1 MLTERI
7 HTSKYS
13 FFDKL
18 LSIDYF
24 LIFIIIAI
32 GSISV
37 FAIYS
42 TESGEFSYYTK
53 NHLIRL
59 VAFFVMFLILSF
71 VRITFWYRN
80 AYMFY
85 LFCLF
90 ALIVV
95 LLFGITASGSKR
107 WVNLY
112 FLNLQP
118 SELMKIAII
127 VCFSRYYHRI
137 QSSDIDSYRYLLI
150 PIILLII
157 PCYLVI
163 MQPDLGTSILIA
175 GSGIFVIWI
184 AGLNIKYFVYSGLL
198 LLVSFPF
205 VVSILKPY
213 QKSRILTFFNPE
225 RDPLGA
231 GYQIIQSK
239 IAIGSG
245 GFFGKGYLKGT
256 QSYLEFLPEKHTD
269 FIFTLFSEEFGFL
282 GSIILMLLYI
292 LLISRVISIGFSV
305 RSFFAKLYCF
315 GFASAIFLYVF
326 VNIAMVLGLLPI
338 VGAPLPIMS
347 YGGSSMLSIMLGLS
361 IVMSCKIYSQEQISQ
376 Y

>member
-1 MLTERI
+1 MLYER
-7 HTSKYS
+7 
-13 FFDKL
+13 
-18 LSIDYF
+18 LSTAESSIFEKIKSVDYF
-24 LIFIIIAI
+24 LILIVILI
-32 GSISV
+32 GTISV

-42 TESGEFSYYTK
+42 TENGNFSYFTK

-59 VAFFVMFLILSF
+59 LVFFFMFLIFSF
-71 VRITFWYRN
+71 IRISFWYRY
-80 AYMFY
+80 AYLFY
-85 LFCLF
+85 LLG
-90 ALIVV
+90 LV
-95 LLFGITASGSKR
+95 LLIFVLFFGISSSGSTR
-107 WVNLY
+107 WINLY
-112 FLNLQP
+112 LINLQP

-127 VCFSRYYHRI
+127 VCFARYYHRI
-137 QSSDIDSYRYLLI
+137 QSADIQSIKFLLQ

-163 MQPDLGTSILIA
+163 RQPDLGTSILIA
-175 GSGIFVIWI
+175 GSGITIIWL
-184 AGLNIKYFVYSGLL
+184 AGLNIKYFVYSTLL
-198 LLVSFPF
+198 LIVSFPF
-205 VVSILKPY
+205 VVSVLKPY
-213 QKSRILTFFNPE
+213 QKSRILTFFNPD

-245 GFFGKGYLKGT
+245 GLYGKGFLKGT

-282 GSIILMLLYI
+282 GSIILLFLYVLLVYRI
-292 LLISRVISIGFSV
+292 IRIGFLT
-305 RSFFAKLYCF
+305 RSFFSKLFCF
-315 GFASAIFLYVF
+315 GFATALFLYVF
-326 VNIAMVLGLLPI
+326 VNISMVLGLLPI

-361 IVMSCKIYSQEQISQ
+361 IVMSCKIYNQDQISK

>member
-24 LIFIIIAI
+24 LIFIVIAI
-32 GSISV
+32 GAISV

-59 VAFFVMFLILSF
+59 VAFFTMFLFLSF
-71 VRITFWYRN
+71 VKITFCYRN
-80 AYMFY
+80 AYIFY
-85 LFCLF
+85 LLCLF
-90 ALIVV
+90 LLVIV
-95 LLFGITASGSKR
+95 LLFGISASGSKR

-127 VCFSRYYHRI
+127 VCFSRYYHRV
-137 QSSDIDSYRYLLI
+137 QSTDLQSYRFLLI
-150 PIILLII
+150 PVVLIII

-163 MQPDLGTSILIA
+163 IQPDLGTSILIA
-175 GSGIFVIWI
+175 GSGIAILWL
-184 AGLNIKYFVYSGLL
+184 AGLNIKFFVYSSLL

-213 QKSRILTFFNPE
+213 QKARILTFFNPD

-282 GSIILMLLYI
+282 GSIILLLLYI
-292 LLISRVISIGFSV
+292 LLIYRVTSIGFFV

-326 VNIAMVLGLLPI
+326 VNISMVLGLLPI

-361 IVMSCKIYSQEQISQ
+361 IVMSCRIYSQDQISN

>member
-18 LSIDYF
+18 LAIDYF
-24 LIFIIIAI
+24 LIFIVILI
-32 GSISV
+32 GAISV
-37 FAIYS
+37 FAIHS
-42 TESGEFSYYTK
+42 TEGGEFSYYTK

-59 VAFFVMFLILSF
+59 VAFFVMFLFLSF
-71 VRITFWYRN
+71 VKITFWYRN
-80 AYMFY
+80 AYIFY
-85 LFCLF
+85 LICLF
-90 ALIVV
+90 LLIIV

-127 VCFSRYYHRI
+127 VCFARYYHRI
-137 QSSDIDSYRYLLI
+137 QSVDIQSYRFLLI
-150 PIILLII
+150 PVVLIII

-163 MQPDLGTSILIA
+163 TQPDLGTSILIA
-175 GSGIFVIWI
+175 GSGIVVIWI
-184 AGLNIKYFVYSGLL
+184 AGLNIKYFVYSSLL
-198 LLVSFPF
+198 FLVSFPF
-205 VVSILKPY
+205 VISILKPY

-282 GSIILMLLYI
+282 GSIILMFLYI
-292 LLISRVISIGFSV
+292 LLISRVISIGFFV

-361 IVMSCKIYSQEQISQ
+361 IVMSCKIYSQVQITH

>member
-13 FFDKL
+13 FFEKL

-59 VAFFVMFLILSF
+59 VAFFLMFLVLSF
-71 VRITFWYRN
+71 VRITFWYKN

-90 ALIVV
+90 SLIVV

-127 VCFSRYYHRI
+127 VCFARYYHRI
-137 QSSDIDSYRYLLI
+137 QSSDIQSYRYLLI

-163 MQPDLGTSILIA
+163 KQPDLGTSILIA

-213 QKSRILTFFNPE
+213 QKSRILTFFNPD

-361 IVMSCKIYSQEQISQ
+361 IVMSCKIYRQEQISQ